1 MNELKQALPD
11 IVLER
16 DRVRFDGADAE
27 IERYCATGE
36 PTTLWQLD
44 YRNHTEEKSID
55 TGVLDALKKE
65 FDLYV

>member
-11 IVLER
+11 IVSER
-16 DRVRFDGADAE
+16 DCVRFDGTDAE
-27 IERYCATGE
+27 IERYYATVE

-44 YRNHTEEKSID
+44 YRKHAEEKSID
-55 TGVLDALKKE
+55 KGVLDTLKKE